1 MTLYMK
7 KVWGYK
13 APSAPLQ
20 FSERGAMIAARETIG
35 PDDRVVIV
43 GTLGDETAP
52 EDQGMLLGLMEVSGE
67 PVSSLDYY
75 LDKDFKS
82 QDLDENGNYRWPHG
96 LSVRRAWHFDEPRT
110 RLSDVSDRSFGRQG
124 AATITALT
132 DEEAERILRLPRH
145 EIGVRGVSHRVAI
158 ARGRRP
164 GRSGPPPATSRA
176 GVMHLRR
183 ASAFTY
189 AMSIEGIAEPYFKI
203 GWAFDV
209 KLRENQFNLA
219 SLPGLG
225 GVRYVTALI
234 QYWPTA
240 MEAFQLEQALL
251 NQFVSLRH
259 SHNAEVVGPLSMNDL
274 QKIWTEFVFKKSRK
288 KLQAA
293 NQPIQATV

>member
-1 MTLYMK
+1 
-7 KVWGYK
+7 
-13 APSAPLQ
+13 
-20 FSERGAMIAARETIG
+20 
-35 PDDRVVIV
+35 
-43 GTLGDETAP
+43 
-52 EDQGMLLGLMEVSGE
+52 
-67 PVSSLDYY
+67 
-75 LDKDFKS
+75 
-82 QDLDENGNYRWPHG
+82 
-96 LSVRRAWHFDEPRT
+96 
-110 RLSDVSDRSFGRQG
+110 
-124 AATITALT
+124 
-132 DEEAERILRLPRH
+132 
-145 EIGVRGVSHRVAI
+145 
-158 ARGRRP
+158 
-164 GRSGPPPATSRA
+164 
-176 GVMHLRR
+176 
-183 ASAFTY
+183 
-189 AMSIEGIAEPYFKI
+189 MSIEGIAEPYFKI

>member
-20 FSERGAMIAARETIG
+20 FSERGAMMTAREIIG

-75 LDKDFKS
+75 LNHDLKP

-110 RLSDVSDRSFGRQG
+110 KLSDVSDRSFGRLG

-145 EIGVRGVSHRVAI
+145 EIAVRGISHRAATEK
-158 ARGRRP
+158 ARRQ
-164 GRSGPPPATSRA
+164 GRSGPPPATTRT

-189 AMSIEGIAEPYFKI
+189 AMSIGGITESYFKI

-219 SLPGLG
+219 SLPELG
-225 GVRYVTALI
+225 GVRYVTALS

-251 NQFVSLRH
+251 KQFTSLRH
-259 SHNAEVVGPLSMNDL
+259 AHNAEVVGPLSMNDL
-274 QKIWTEFVFKKSRK
+274 RKIWATFVFKQARK
-288 KLQAA
+288 KLHAA
-293 NQPIQATV
+293 N